1 MNMVSNKIK
10 LKSSIQYDS
19 ERIIIVKSS
28 NNVRISIGLPDSKV
42 VYSEIISVPPYRNVA
57 KSELFADEIIISNII
72 KRRKT
77 QALVDKILRKIKEEL
92 LSNKHKIVSSSL

>member
-1 MNMVSNKIK
+1 MVSNKIK

-77 QALVDKILRKIKEEL
+77 QALMDKILRKIKEEL

>member
-1 MNMVSNKIK
+1 MVSNKIK

>member
-1 MNMVSNKIK
+1 MVSNKIK

-42 VYSEIISVPPYRNVA
+42 DYSEIISVPPYRNVA